1 MDRVTV
7 DLGQTEFAAGMT
19 FVALSRAR
27 QFDGLHIIAFDFDQY
42 RRIENSI
49 NVQARCEEFH
59 RLCLLAAAAVSY
71 TILCGHVS
79 LLF

>member
-19 FVALSRAR
+19 FVALSRASL
-27 QFDGLHIIAFDFDQY
+27 FDGLHIIAFNFDRY

-49 NVQARCEEFH
+49 NVQARRE
-59 RLCLLAAAAVSY
+59 
-71 TILCGHVS
+71 
-79 LLF
+79 